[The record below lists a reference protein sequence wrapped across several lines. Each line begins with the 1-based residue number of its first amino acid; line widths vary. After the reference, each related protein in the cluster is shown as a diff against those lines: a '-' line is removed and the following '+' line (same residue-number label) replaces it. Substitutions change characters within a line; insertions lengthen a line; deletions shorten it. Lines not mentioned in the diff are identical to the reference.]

1 VRSRLSLLSRIAALS
16 AATMLVLA
24 MPQPS
29 IAQSGPDGWAG
40 GQGSELTPL
49 IPVPPAESGL
59 TLDGSTDRWFVELSS
74 PPAAQ
79 GASRSALAQERSAFR
94 AEAAQAGVSHEELRT
109 FDTLFNGL
117 SVRINPDDVRALASL
132 QSVKAV
138 YPVEEI
144 PLPETSDITPQ
155 LSTALGMTGADIA
168 QNELGLTGE
177 GLKVAV
183 MDTGIDYTHPDLG
196 GCFGPFSPG
205 QDCRVIAGFDF
216 VGDSFNAGGTPEQ
229 QIPQPNDDP
238 MDCNSHGTHVAGIV
252 GADPAAEGG
261 ALGVAPGVT
270 FGAYK
275 VFGCAGSTFADI
287 MIDAMEMA
295 LADGMDILN
304 MSIGAAFTWPQY
316 PTAVASDLL
325 VDQGMV
331 VVASIGNSG
340 ASGVYSAGAPGLGEK
355 VIGVAS
361 FDNSH
366 INALT
371 FDVNPSG
378 QKVPYLGLSVTPD
391 APTAGESDEVVF
403 VGRGCL
409 TPDAGANPP
418 IPPGG
423 DPYLDDPAG
432 KVALI
437 VRGDCTFQEKYQRA
451 ADAGATAVVI
461 HNQLSGLFAGG
472 GITPR
477 DIPGV
482 GISDIDGLHIRDLLA
497 AGETVTLSW
506 TDERVDAPNPAGG
519 LISSFSSYG
528 LAPDL
533 TLKPDIGA
541 PGGLIRSTI
550 PVNQGSYGTSSG
562 TSMSAPHVA
571 GAVALLLEARPDIP
585 AGNVRDVLQNT
596 ADPKP
601 WWGNPGLGFLDNVH
615 RQGAGMVNIPA
626 AVESTTAVTPGKLS
640 LGASAA
646 GPATRKLQIRNNSSE
661 PVTYTFGNTTA
672 LATGGS
678 TFAPGF
684 FLANAVAA
692 FETSEVTVAA
702 GHFANVHVTITAPAA
717 PNLGQYGGY
726 LEVHGSDGSLSRVPY
741 AGFIGNY
748 QDIQALV
755 PTQFGFPLI
764 ALEVEEGVYSPLP
777 EGGTFTLTDGDM
789 PNILVHLSHQVQ
801 EFRVLVRDANT
812 DRNWHRAFD
821 IDIHPRSSGPTA
833 FFAYEW
839 DGTTTNP
846 SGKEF
851 FVPNGTYILE
861 LSVLKALGDRDNPDH
876 WEHWTSPPV
885 TLDRP

>member
-29 IAQSGPDGWAG
+29 VAQSGPDGWVG

-49 IPVPPAESGL
+49 IPVPPVESGL

-74 PPAAQ
+74 PPAAK
-79 GASRSALAQERSAFR
+79 GSSRAALAQERAAFR
-94 AEAAQAGVSHEELRT
+94 AEAAAAGVSHQELRT

-144 PLPETSDITPQ
+144 PLPEASDITPQ
-155 LSTALGMTGADIA
+155 LTTALGMTGADIA

-205 QDCRVIAGFDF
+205 EDCRVIAGFDF
-216 VGDSFNAGGTPEQ
+216 VGDNFNAGGTPEQ

-238 MDCNSHGTHVAGIV
+238 MDCHSHGTHVSGIV
-252 GADPAAEGG
+252 GASPAAEGG

-295 LADGMDILN
+295 LADGMHILN

-340 ASGVYSAGAPGLGEK
+340 ANGVYSAGAPGLGEK

-361 FDNSH
+361 FDNTH

-371 FDVNPSG
+371 FDVNPDG
-378 QKVPYLGLSVTPD
+378 PKVPYLGLSVTPD
-391 APTAGESDEVVF
+391 APTAGDTPEVVYL
-403 VGRGCL
+403 GRGCVDTL
-409 TPDAGANPP
+409 
-418 IPPGG
+418 G
-423 DPYLDDPAG
+423 DVHLDDADG
-432 KVALI
+432 KVALLI
-437 VRGDCTFQEKYQRA
+437 RGDCTFQEKYQGA
-451 ADAGATAVVI
+451 ADAGAVAVVI
-461 HNQLSGLFAGG
+461 HNNVTGLFAGG
-472 GITPR
+472 GVTSR
-477 DIPGV
+477 GIPGV
-482 GISDIDGLHIRDLLA
+482 GISDSHGLAIRDLLD
-497 AGETVTLSW
+497 AGEAVTLTW
-506 TDERVDAPNPAGG
+506 TDERLDAPNPTGG

-550 PVNQGSYGTSSG
+550 PVHQGSYGTSSG

-571 GAVALLLEARPDIP
+571 GAVALLLEARPNIP
-585 AGNVRDVLQNT
+585 AGNVRDILQNT

-626 AVESTTAVTPGKLS
+626 AVESTTMVTPGKLS
-640 LGASAA
+640 LLASAA

-684 FLANAVAA
+684 FLANAVAE

-764 ALEVEEGVYSPLP
+764 AIEVEPGVYSPLP
-777 EGGTFTLTDGDM
+777 EGGTFTLVDGDF
-789 PNILVHLSHQVQ
+789 PNILVHLDHQVQ
-801 EFRVLVRDANT
+801 EFRVQVRDAST
-812 DRNWHRAFD
+812 GRNWHRAFD
-821 IDIHPRSSGPTA
+821 IPIHPRSSTATA

-846 SGKEF
+846 GGSGF
-851 FVPNGTYILE
+851 VVPNGTYVLE